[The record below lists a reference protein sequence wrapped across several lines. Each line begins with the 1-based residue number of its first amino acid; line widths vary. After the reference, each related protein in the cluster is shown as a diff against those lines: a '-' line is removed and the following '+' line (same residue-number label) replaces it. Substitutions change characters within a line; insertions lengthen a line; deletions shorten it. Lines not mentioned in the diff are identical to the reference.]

1 MINFLWRRHW
11 LSGSLNQWHQEKWC
25 TNCIQTLLIGEMY
38 SVSRQARKY
47 KKKLFTTC
55 AELVAPRQGCTALV
69 RCWSTGGM
77 LWGMQD
83 NTNTKQLAMQLAQ
96 IKNNQKKDINPGHY
110 VPKWG
115 QFGNFYDAFIG

>member
-1 MINFLWRRHW
+1 
-11 LSGSLNQWHQEKWC
+11 
-25 TNCIQTLLIGEMY
+25 
-38 SVSRQARKY
+38 
-47 KKKLFTTC
+47 
-55 AELVAPRQGCTALV
+55 
-69 RCWSTGGM
+69 M

-96 IKNNQKKDINPGHY
+96 IQTNQKQGRKSGHY